1 MIGNKQ
7 TIARRSLVL
16 AALVAF
22 AFASGC
28 SGKREHA
35 EEVRPTGDAPRSERP
50 APSEPAPTGAAVVD
64 SAGSVDELFSRIHTH
79 ESEISQA
86 IAAGRLDEVG
96 REALLIRDLTVT
108 ATGLAD
114 VPVDQRASLEL
125 HVSTVKR
132 VAADLS
138 AAGKAGDL
146 IEIKARNSEF
156 QKELGTIE
164 RMIGQARG

>member
-1 MIGNKQ
+1 M
-7 TIARRSLVL
+7 IARRFLVL
-16 AALVAF
+16 AALMTLVA
-22 AFASGC
+22 ASGC

-35 EEVRPTGDAPRSERP
+35 EEVRRTGDVPRSQQPARPEPSPTG
-50 APSEPAPTGAAVVD
+50 TAVVD

-79 ESEISQA
+79 EAEISQA
-86 IAAGRLDEVG
+86 ITAGRLDEVG

-108 ATGLAD
+108 ATGLAN
-114 VPVDQRASLEL
+114 VPVDQRSSLEQ
-125 HVSTVKR
+125 HVLTVKR

-146 IEIKARNSEF
+146 IEIKARNAEF
-156 QKELGTIE
+156 QKELGIIE